1 MSIKVSPY
9 REDKVKAPV
18 FRFSISANLTKRGKK
33 VLKEPLATSSIASK
47 TRHSQWQY
55 YPVFIKNLIYYW
67 SQVSPKM
74 STSDKVNPTP

>member
-1 MSIKVSPY
+1 MSIKVSPSQ
-9 REDKVKAPV
+9 EVDVKAPV
-18 FRFSISANLTKRGKK
+18 FRFSTSANLTKRGGK
-33 VLKEPLATSSIASK
+33 VSKEPIATSSIASK

-55 YPVFIKNLIYYW
+55 YRVFIKNLIYYL